1 MVLFES
7 DAVVYSISEISNAA
21 REAKGVQSSSGF
33 GGGGVGGV
41 PGGRNSPLRAHGF
54 PLGGQ
59 DQSVQMVNWTYRQ
72 MWDDRHA
79 GSHHKVP

>member
-7 DAVVYSISEISNAA
+7 DAVVYNISETSNAA

-41 PGGRNSPLRAHGF
+41 SGGRNSLLRVHGF
-54 PLGGQ
+54 PFGGQ
-59 DQSVQMVNWTYRQ
+59 DQLI
-72 MWDDRHA
+72 
-79 GSHHKVP
+79 